1 MKSTLEIL
9 QFDKLKSLIE
19 KHIQTQYGRELLS
32 KLKPIFNIEKAK
44 REYEIQKE
52 FFSYFI
58 KWGTFLL
65 SDIYISEILKE
76 ATYSILDEKQ
86 LKDIG
91 DFLYEINQI
100 ESELKST
107 DKELYEKHLDFDIP
121 LALRDEITKC
131 IDEHGLLKDTAS
143 VHLFEIREEKKSIS
157 NNIVRA
163 LKNMMHSRL
172 KDIIIDTAVFLKRDR
187 YTILLKPN
195 FKEYING
202 RIIDIG
208 KSGGLFVEP
217 DAVYEMNNTL
227 EDLKFK
233 EEAERRRILINLTQ
247 LVRENTNRLKYNE
260 HKLAMLDLFL
270 AKFLYS
276 KKLPECEITFLKKP
290 CLYGKRVK
298 HPILADIKEDTK
310 PVDIDLKNNRA
321 LIVTGPNTGGKT
333 VFLKTIGLT
342 ILSVFSG
349 IPVNAERLEIGEF
362 DNVFAIIG
370 DEQDIF
376 ESLSG
381 FSAKVESFNRAYKM
395 ATNKSIILIDEIGS
409 GTSPDE
415 GEAIAYAIIKKTY
428 EKCTVCATSHYK
440 KLAYLLK
447 SEGFPT
453 AAFEFDEKTLK
464 PTYRLLYNRV
474 GKSYGIDILKSMD
487 IDSEIVKI
495 AQQFY
500 SNNSTILSKLEKEL
514 NKSISIY
521 EQKKNELAKLKKEYL
536 SLLEEEK
543 QEKAKLLEELKEEQ
557 QRKKIEY
564 ETLLATLKDEIAQ
577 IMKSKNISK
586 AHKNMSEIRKDAE
599 RLFKDKEV
607 EKLRNSELKEG
618 DLIEFNGMVG
628 NLIKIKGKRAII
640 EIDGKVLEVA
650 ASMVKKAKNEKP
662 EQNDVKVYS
671 KTSPQSF
678 ELNIIGK
685 RRDEAYFELLRFI
698 DTLAM
703 DGIKKA
709 RIVHGLGSGI
719 LKDMVRETLKTI
731 PHVKSFRPAPPQEG
745 GDGATLV
752 ELK

>member
-1 MKSTLEIL
+1 MKNTLEIL
-9 QFDKLKSLIE
+9 QYDKLKGLIE
-19 KHIQTQYGRELLS
+19 KHIQTQYGKELLK
-32 KLKPIFNIEKAK
+32 KLKPIFDIEKAK
-44 REYEIQKE
+44 KEHETQRE
-52 FFSYFI
+52 FFSYFL

-65 SDIYISEILKE
+65 SDIYIRKILDE

-86 LKDIG
+86 LKEVG

-100 ESELKST
+100 QSEFINT
-107 DKELYEKHLDFDIP
+107 EKELYEKHLNFDIP
-121 LALRDEITKC
+121 STLMDEITKC

-143 VHLFEIREEKKSIS
+143 AHLFEIRQEKKSLS
-157 NNIVRA
+157 NSIVRT

-172 KDIIIDTAVFLKRDR
+172 KDIIMDTAVFLKRDR
-187 YTILLKPN
+187 YTLLLKPN
-195 FKEYING
+195 FKEYIGG

-208 KSGGLFVEP
+208 KSGGFFVEP
-217 DAVYEMNNTL
+217 DAIYEMNNTL
-227 EDLKFK
+227 EDLKAR
-233 EEAERRRILINLTQ
+233 EEAERRRILLNLTQ
-247 LVRENTNRLKYNE
+247 LVRENANRLKYNE
-260 HKLAMLDLFL
+260 QRIAALDLFL

-276 KKLPECEITFLKKP
+276 KKLPECEIIFLKKP
-290 CLYGKRVK
+290 CLYGKSVK
-298 HPILADIKEDTK
+298 HPILAEIKKDTK
-310 PVDIDLKNNRA
+310 PVDIELKNNRG

-342 ILSVFSG
+342 ILSVFSN
-349 IPVNAERLEIGEF
+349 IPVNAERIEIGEF
-362 DNVFAIIG
+362 DNVFAVIG

-381 FSAKVESFNRAYKM
+381 FSAKVESFNRAYKS
-395 ATNKSIILIDEIGS
+395 ATEKSIILIDEIGS

-428 EKCTVCATSHYK
+428 EKCMVCATTHYK

-474 GKSYGIDILKSMD
+474 GKSYGIDILKSLN
-487 IDSEIVKI
+487 IDKDIVKI

-500 SNNSTILSKLEKEL
+500 LDNSTILSKLEKEL
-514 NKSISIY
+514 QKSISIY
-521 EQKKNELAKLKKEYL
+521 EQKKGELARLKKEYL
-536 SLLEEEK
+536 TLLEKEKEEK
-543 QEKAKLLEELKEEQ
+543 ARLLDELKEE
-557 QRKKIEY
+557 REIKKMEY
-564 ETLLATLKDEIAQ
+564 ESLLEALKDEISQ

-586 AHKNMSEIRKDAE
+586 AHKNLSEIKKSAE
-599 RLFKDKEV
+599 KLFKEKESEGLKDV
-607 EKLRNSELKEG
+607 GLREG
-618 DLIEFNGMVG
+618 DVIEFNGMTG
-628 NLIKIKGKRAII
+628 NLIKIKGNRAVV
-640 EIDGKVLEVA
+640 EIDGKILEVA
-650 ASMVKKAKNEKP
+650 LNMIKKAKHEKT
-662 EQNDVKVYS
+662 EKDVKIYS
-671 KTSPQSF
+671 KKSPQSF
-678 ELNIIGK
+678 EINLIGK

-698 DTLAM
+698 DSLAM

-719 LKDMVRETLKTI
+719 LKEMVRETLKTI